1 MSQIDYYAIE
11 EAIKTQL
18 NNSLTNFTGINIEI
32 EYEITLDIGVPW
44 IGIFLSEAPRNV
56 AVIRATTGPYNDV
69 KPTFGITC
77 RGYNLES
84 MSEACR
90 QRDNLLK
97 EVEDVLQL
105 DTSIQETVLM
115 SNITNTDF
123 ETGRDTR
130 GFYSE
135 GTITLVTE
143 LRG

>member
-11 EAIKTQL
+11 EAIETQL
-18 NNSLTNFTGINIEI
+18 NNSLTTVGVKIDI
-32 EYEITLDIGVPW
+32 EYATTMDISVPW
-44 IGIFLSEAPRNV
+44 IGIFLVEAPRNV

-84 MSEACR
+84 MAEACR

-97 EVEDVLQL
+97 EVEEVLQL
-105 DTSIQETVLM
+105 DTSIQSTVSM

-123 ETGRDTR
+123 EAGTESE